1 MLVEEWV
8 HMWMQYLKE
17 VWNRKTVQDWPVWLS
32 NHCNMYVQFC
42 DSTIDNVVFMK
53 TVYIVSRIDGYLSFE
68 WIPFMKLRSL
78 SISPILLN
86 TSHSVDTLHI
96 LLIHF
101 TFCWIRSSSFTL
113 CSPKQFGYGL
123 RNGACVEKDLWR
135 AGEEGRW

>member
-1 MLVEEWV
+1 
-8 HMWMQYLKE
+8 
-17 VWNRKTVQDWPVWLS
+17 
-32 NHCNMYVQFC
+32 MYVQFC

-96 LLIHF
+96 LL
-101 TFCWIRSSSFTL
+101 
-113 CSPKQFGYGL
+113 
-123 RNGACVEKDLWR
+123 N
-135 AGEEGRW
+135 